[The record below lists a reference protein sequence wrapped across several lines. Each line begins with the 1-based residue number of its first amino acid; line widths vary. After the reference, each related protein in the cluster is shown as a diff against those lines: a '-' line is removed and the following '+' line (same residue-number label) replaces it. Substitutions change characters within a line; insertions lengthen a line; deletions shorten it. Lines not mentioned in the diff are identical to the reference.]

1 MYLSRFSII
10 NLVIRLYNN
19 LAFKTFIKG
28 KLVKEVTFHKRYLRA
43 KLLML
48 DLSMR
53 VSLDISTDDQI
64 RKYLASVLYD
74 QDWYF
79 IPSDSTV
86 LKKEFFRVLGVSIYP
101 SIQEGLNN
109 LSKLKR
115 RFTQY

>member
-1 MYLSRFSII
+1 MRII
-10 NLVIRLYNN
+10 
-19 LAFKTFIKG
+19 
-28 KLVKEVTFHKRYLRA
+28 
-43 KLLML
+43 L
-48 DLSMR
+48 DLY
-53 VSLDISTDDQI
+53 TDDMI

-79 IPSDSTV
+79 IPSDSTI
-86 LKKEFFRVLGVSIYP
+86 LKKEFYRVLGVGIYP